1 MFIREGGVGVAYVA
15 RLRDRA
21 VIAKE
26 REEKMLVSVDHRI
39 GSCGLVPVVCVACGR
54 KCW

>member
-1 MFIREGGVGVAYVA
+1 MVYVA

-26 REEKMLVSVDHRI
+26 LEEEMLVSVDHGI